1 MARGVAAACEAA
13 LCVVA
18 LLFAR
23 GAASYYNADA
33 RVYALAALAAELT
46 QLVVYAAALRL
57 GPLAALRAAASEA
70 FGAGGPA
77 SAVAGG
83 ASVVAGALFFSN
95 LAYTPVGTTAAVLAA
110 RGGVTELARCL
121 RAAPGAR
128 GAAVALYGVA
138 LFFALNEHKPFP
150 ARHAF
155 VLAQAALLAVVEA
168 AARAAARA
176 ARSGAAGV
184 ASSKG
189 LTAAAER
196 GLTRHA
202 LGAAAGVLSLAAAGA
217 WSAGGGNAAAA
228 ARHAQSACHAHLV
241 TAARAN
247 AHGAAFVAFAAA
259 AAAAAAASTAA
270 EARALTPP
278 TDSSAE
284 AAAEDAAVA
293 AAPVML
299 AALLA
304 ALIFGQRISGSV
316 MLAAVFIAAAAAAAS
331 HATHTVRRT
340 AKSASAGTDAASPHA
355 LSLLWAPG
363 EAWPRRQA
371 LGALAALYFGVVVG
385 TAARR
390 GLWTHPHAHR
400 LASWSEA
407 PDEPLAQCALPPALW
422 HGEPYAV
429 RQPRACDVAGR
440 PFFNISQAPHYGTRL
455 VMFCPGGSA
464 RYTPNFY
471 LDPSVSVDNG
481 DPETD
486 ADGDDVAGGARVA
499 GVSRERV
506 YDQAGPPVVLS
517 HKVTH
522 LELSC
527 TQPRGADAV
536 DAPRKGLL
544 DAGHERTR
552 REIALLPGPLARRL
566 AMAGPDPPADPE
578 TVDAAAQGEE
588 QQGDVARPNVIVF
601 LLDALSRQTADSVL
615 PDFVAALR
623 GAEASFA
630 PCVAA
635 SLEYEHFGIVGMNSK
650 PNWAA
655 MLCGGNCS
663 GSRAVPP
670 TATLP
675 LLDAARAAGFATI
688 HLNNFYPGAF
698 ARALCIFGSQLYS
711 LKPAQGIRTLGCRR
725 GRALRCQ
732 CRSGTPS

>member
-1 MARGVAAACEAA
+1 MARGVAAASEAG

-23 GAASYYNADA
+23 GAASFYGADA
-33 RVYALAALAAELT
+33 RVYALAALATELL
-46 QLVVYAAALRL
+46 QLCVCAAALRM

-70 FGAGGPA
+70 AGASGPA

-83 ASVVAGALFFSN
+83 ASVVAGALFFAN

-110 RGGVTELARCL
+110 RGGFAELARCL
-121 RAAPGAR
+121 RAAPPSR
-128 GAAVALYGVA
+128 GAAVALYAVA

-155 VLAQAALLAVVEA
+155 VLTQAALLAVAEA
-168 AARAAARA
+168 AARAATRA
-176 ARSGAAGV
+176 GRSGAGT
-184 ASSKG
+184 SEG

-247 AHGAAFVAFAAA
+247 ARGAAFVAFAAA
-259 AAAAAAASTAA
+259 AAASAAAATAV

-278 TDSSAE
+278 ADSSAE

-293 AAPVML
+293 AAPIML
-299 AALLA
+299 SALLA
-304 ALIFGQRISGSV
+304 APIFGQHISGSV
-316 MLAAVFIAAAAAAAS
+316 MLAAVFVAAAAAAAS
-331 HATHTVRRT
+331 HASHAVRRT
-340 AKSASAGTDAASPHA
+340 AKAAAGTDAASQHA
-355 LSLLWAPG
+355 PSLFWAQG
-363 EAWPRRQA
+363 EAWPRRSA
-371 LGALAALYFGVVVG
+371 LGALAALYLAVVIG
-385 TAARR
+385 TATRR

-407 PDEPLAQCALPPALW
+407 PDEALAQCALPPVLW
-422 HGEPYAV
+422 HGEPYVV

-440 PFFNISQAPHYGTRL
+440 PFFNVSQAPHYGTRL

-499 GVSRERV
+499 GVSRERT

-527 TQPRGADAV
+527 TQPRGADPV

-578 TVDAAAQGEE
+578 AVEAAERGDE
-588 QQGDVARPNVIVF
+588 QQGAVSRPNVIVF

-630 PCVAA
+630 PSVAA

-663 GSRAVPP
+663 GARAVPP

-675 LLDAARAAGFATI
+675 LLDAARAAGFATM
-688 HLNNFYPGAF
+688 HLNNFYPGALH
-698 ARALCIFGSQLYS
+698 ALSIIAGQLY
-711 LKPAQGIRTLGCRR
+711 
-725 GRALRCQ
+725 
-732 CRSGTPS
+732 